1 MFTRRFWVGVA
12 VVGAFLL
19 IVGAGC
25 GPKPPCPVGPEVVQ
39 KAQHDTQEVESDLA
53 TATAERE
60 KLESE
65 LADKQAKLEALKGKP
80 EELRKKLEA
89 LKKGSGR

>member
-1 MFTRRFWVGVA
+1 MFTRRFWVVAA

-19 IVGAGC
+19 IVAAGC
-25 GPKPPCPVGPEVVQ
+25 GPKPPCPVGPEVVN
-39 KAQHDTQEVESDLA
+39 KAQHDTQKVESDLA
-53 TATAERE
+53 AATAERE
-60 KLESE
+60 KLQKE
-65 LADKQAKLEALKGKP
+65 LSDKQAQLDQLKGKP